1 MKVRSYLML
10 GISFL
15 CYFVMVWL
23 NIILFVFLAIAIIL
37 VDKTSKSELRKIF
50 SAFVILLIVI
60 GFVVFKVFSSIQ
72 MLVGYSVFAFS
83 GISFIVDQYKDKKEY
98 SITDIL
104 VYLFFFP
111 KMMAGPIVRASDF
124 IPQLTQQVKWQD
136 WALYKGFKLVL
147 LGAFLKFIVA
157 DNLLDV
163 DTEQVGICLVLQ
175 SLVWGVRFYMDFYS
189 YSIIAVGLALW
200 CGIKLPY
207 NFDNPYSAKSFRDFW
222 KRWNITLTSWLR
234 EYVYIP
240 LGGSRL
246 TKSRILLNIFLTFIV
261 SGLWHGISFPFL
273 LWGCCHGVLVCIEKL
288 LCLSFD
294 SMTSVCKMLYRLF
307 VVIVTMQL
315 WQLFRFKNIGDLL
328 EYSKRMFVNSEFK
341 GQIIASLLIA
351 VVSLLVIE
359 SRCIK
364 SLVFSMATSRNHII
378 CEVSLLALMLALL
391 LLCPYK
397 YTFNFFY
404 FNF

>member
-1 MKVRSYLML
+1 ML
-10 GISFL
+10 
-15 CYFVMVWL
+15 
-23 NIILFVFLAIAIIL
+23 LAIAIVL
-37 VDKTSKSELRKIF
+37 VDKIRKSELRKIF

-111 KMMAGPIVRASDF
+111 KMLAGPIVRASDF
-124 IPQLTQQVKWQD
+124 IPQLTQQLKWQD
-136 WALYKGFKLVL
+136 LALYKGFKLVL
-147 LGAFLKFIVA
+147 FGGFLKFIIA
-157 DNLLDV
+157 DNLLDM
-163 DTEQVGICLVLQ
+163 DAEQTGICLFLQ

-234 EYVYIP
+234 GYVYIP
-240 LGGSRL
+240 LGGSRM
-246 TKSRILLNIFLTFIV
+246 TKSRMLLNIFLTFII

-273 LWGCCHGVLVCIEKL
+273 LWGCCHGVLVCIEKF
-288 LCLSFD
+288 LCLSSD

-315 WQLFRFKNIGDLL
+315 WQLFRFKNIGELL
-328 EYSKRMFVNSEFK
+328 EYSKRMFINSEFK
-341 GQIIASLLIA
+341 GQIIVSLLIA
-351 VVSLLVIE
+351 VVSLFVIE
-359 SRCIK
+359 NRCIK
-364 SLVFSMATSRNHII
+364 SLVFSMATSKNHII